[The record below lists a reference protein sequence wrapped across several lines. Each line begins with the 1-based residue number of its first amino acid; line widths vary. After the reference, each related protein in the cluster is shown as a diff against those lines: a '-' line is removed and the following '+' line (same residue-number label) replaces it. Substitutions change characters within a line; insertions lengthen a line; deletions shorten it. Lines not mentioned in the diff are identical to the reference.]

1 MSTSQETCLYSIDMT
16 AYEDRMVDFVS
27 VFWCDFDPSSFEDEG
42 SYFDGRTLLIHERTN
57 LRRRIHMKKFW
68 KIGVSAFLTIGLLA
82 ACGQE
87 AKNDKSAATEEQ
99 TQQETSKVKE
109 ATFPIT
115 ITDAI
120 GKEMTLE
127 ARPEKIVS
135 LIPSNT
141 EILFGLGL
149 KDEIVGV
156 TDNDDYPPEVAEK
169 DKVGGMEY
177 NIEQIIA
184 LKPDIVFAHE
194 SSMSLSESA
203 IAQLESAGVKVF
215 VVKNAQN
222 FNETYT
228 TIEQL
233 GRATGKIPE
242 AENIIADMKAKVEAV
257 QEKVKD
263 VEPKNVFVE
272 ASDEP
277 NIYTAGQGTFMNAM
291 LEMIHAKNVAA
302 DGDNW
307 YEISAEQIITKNPDV
322 IVVTYSYVPD
332 ILTKIPKRAGFDTIN
347 AVKNNAIV
355 QVDESTTSRQGPR
368 LADGLEELAK
378 AIYPE
383 VFK

>member
-1 MSTSQETCLYSIDMT
+1 
-16 AYEDRMVDFVS
+16 
-27 VFWCDFDPSSFEDEG
+27 
-42 SYFDGRTLLIHERTN
+42 
-57 LRRRIHMKKFW
+57 
-68 KIGVSAFLTIGLLA
+68 
-82 ACGQE
+82 
-87 AKNDKSAATEEQ
+87 
-99 TQQETSKVKE
+99 
-109 ATFPIT
+109 
-115 ITDAI
+115 
-120 GKEMTLE
+120 
-127 ARPEKIVS
+127 
-135 LIPSNT
+135 
-141 EILFGLGL
+141 
-149 KDEIVGV
+149 
-156 TDNDDYPPEVAEK
+156 
-169 DKVGGMEY
+169 
-177 NIEQIIA
+177 
-184 LKPDIVFAHE
+184 
-194 SSMSLSESA
+194 MSLSESA

-215 VVKNAQN
+215 VVKNAQD

-233 GRATGKIPE
+233 GRATGKLPE
-242 AENIIADMKAKVEAV
+242 AEKIIADMKAKVEEV
-257 QEKVKD
+257 QAKVKD

-307 YEISAEQIITKNPDV
+307 YEIGAEQIITKNPDV

-355 QVDESTTSRQGPR
+355 QVDESITSRQGPR